1 MHRTQK
7 TLPVSAVIFLVIVF
21 VFISCG
27 RQVTPAE
34 TGTRAAVGA
43 AAPDF
48 VLKSVD
54 GKDVRLSDYKGRV
67 VLLNFWATWCPPCRS
82 EMPSIESLSRKMNGY
97 DFVILAVSID
107 GFETSQLKNIISP
120 NHYSFT
126 ILHDPE
132 QKVADTYLITGI
144 PTTYI
149 IDKDGVII
157 DKSVGAEYWD
167 SEDRIRQLM
176 SLVK

>member
-1 MHRTQK
+1 M
-7 TLPVSAVIFLVIVF
+7 
-21 VFISCG
+21 
-27 RQVTPAE
+27 TPAE
-34 TGTRAAVGA
+34 TGAKAAVGA

-82 EMPSIESLSRKMNGY
+82 EMPSIESLSRKMNEY

-107 GFETSQLKNIISP
+107 GFETSQLKNIVSP
-120 NHYSFT
+120 NHYTFT
-126 ILHDPE
+126 VLHDPE
-132 QKVADTYLITGI
+132 QKVADIYLISGI

-167 SEDRIRQLM
+167 SEDRIRQFM